1 MRRASI
7 HPSIFYFGAR
17 RGIEMT
23 DWIYPDAAPL
33 DVQQR
38 CHRSQGNP
46 TILVCGGDTRE
57 EPLG

>member
-1 MRRASI
+1 M
-7 HPSIFYFGAR
+7 FYFGAR

-33 DVQQR
+33 DVQQL

-46 TILVCGGDTRE
+46 TILVYGGDTRE